1 MNGTF
6 VIFMW
11 IICNWV
17 LWNKQLAGILPGIE
31 RSLILELFKIFDT
44 QIWQRLH
51 YCFDW
56 VGCIDLICFALLG
69 SCGYD
74 GNATR

>member
-31 RSLILELFKIFDT
+31 WSLILEFFKFFDT
-44 QIWQRLH
+44 QIWQTPLL
-51 YCFDW
+51 FDW
-56 VGCIDLICFALLG
+56 VGCIDLLCFAWLLWV
-69 SCGYD
+69 
-74 GNATR
+74 